1 MYTVWQN
8 VYFAFFVCK
17 SKIKR
22 LITSKKNVRFYLGN
36 LHPDNVTGFFRE
48 LFSSASF
55 YTHPQ
60 ALLSFLWL
68 VEICVCQ
75 SRLGCSLVHCLAESP
90 ATPRT
95 SSPLPLCALS
105 GTGDLNHA
113 ANMMGRPVLVLS
125 ECLFHYSIWK
135 CESVAFKWAC
145 SGLRRKNTSFIHAS
159 LLGC

>member
-1 MYTVWQN
+1 MYV
-8 VYFAFFVCK
+8 F
-17 SKIKR
+17 IKEIFI
-22 LITSKKNVRFYLGN
+22 LTAI
-36 LHPDNVTGFFRE
+36 TGFFLE

-75 SRLGCSLVHCLAESP
+75 RRLGCSLVHCVAESQ
-90 ATPRT
+90 PRLVH
-95 SSPLPLCALS
+95 PLLLPLCALS

-135 CESVAFKWAC
+135 CASVAFIWAAA
-145 SGLRRKNTSFIHAS
+145 GLGNGVNTSFIHAS
-159 LLGC
+159 VLEC